1 MMNALL
7 QDARYALRS
16 FSKSPGFTLVV
27 VATLALGIGANAAI
41 FSVVH
46 GVLVKSLPYRDPTG
60 SSASATFGRRAGGCR
75 GTFSPQDFE
84 DLDREKPGL
93 SSAASFQFVQG
104 QTGMS
109 LLHRG
114 ATSPAARRRTVVL
127 GVVALAAC
135 YIPARRA
142 AAVDPTVALRQE

>member
-27 VATLALGIGANAAI
+27 VATLALGIGANTAI

-46 GVLVKSLPYRDPTG
+46 GVLVKSLPYRDPDRIVRVG
-60 SSASATFGRRAGGCR
+60 HVRPEGGRLP

-93 SSAASFQFVQG
+93 SSAASF
-104 QTGMS
+104 S
-109 LLHRG
+109 SCR
-114 ATSPAARRRTVVL
+114 ARP
-127 GVVALAAC
+127 G
-135 YIPARRA
+135 
-142 AAVDPTVALRQE
+142 